1 MVLMNKQE
9 FLDQLRNKLS
19 GLPKEDIEE
28 RISFYRE
35 MIEDHID
42 DGATEEEAVSSIG
55 SVDEVVK
62 TIMAEIPLS
71 KLVKNKA
78 KTRQKKSMPIWA
90 IVLLVLGFPVWF
102 PILLSLIIVVFS
114 FYITLWSIIIAFYA
128 VDLALA
134 FSAIA
139 CVIAAV
145 GGFVT
150 GRLAFGLFAI
160 GSCLVLAG
168 LSILMF
174 FGIWYLVKG
183 VVFITGKMLL
193 GIKSLF
199 IGKES

>member
-1 MVLMNKQE
+1 
-9 FLDQLRNKLS
+9 
-19 GLPKEDIEE
+19 
-28 RISFYRE
+28 

-78 KTRQKKSMPIWA
+78 KTRQKSMPVWA

-150 GRLAFGLFAI
+150 GRLALGLFAI
-160 GSCLVLAG
+160 GSCLVFAG

>member
-9 FLDQLRNKLS
+9 FLDQLRNKRN
-19 GLPKEDIEE
+19 GLPKEDIED

-35 MIEDHID
+35 RIEDHID

-78 KTRQKKSMPIWA
+78 KTRQRRMPVWA

-139 CVIAAV
+139 CVIAAI